1 MNRSVALVFALLIA
15 ICTLYRI
22 VPYEMRPEWLG
33 APQLAMAIFAGSII
47 KDRKLAFLLP
57 LGSMLIS
64 DVIMQLLHSVDP
76 SIYVGFY
83 KGQFINY
90 VLILST
96 TVIGFFIHE
105 RKAGQI
111 LAGAIAAPVVYFLLS
126 NFQVWIGGGGLVRA
140 KNLAGL
146 MQTYVD
152 GLPFLKT
159 SMVGTI
165 LFSGI
170 FFGVQSVVTASA
182 AAKSKATV

>member
-1 MNRSVALVFALLIA
+1 MNRSVALVFALLVA

-57 LGSMLIS
+57 LGSMILS
-64 DVIMQLLHSVDP
+64 DVLMQLLHMVDP
-76 SIYVGFY
+76 SIYVGIY

-90 VLILST
+90 ILILST
-96 TVIGFFIHE
+96 TVIGFFIHQ
-105 RKAGQI
+105 RKAGEV
-111 LAGAIAAPVVYFLLS
+111 LAGALAAPVVYFLLS
-126 NFQVWIGGGGLVRA
+126 NFQVWLGGGGLMRA
-140 KNLAGL
+140 KTPAGL

-152 GLPFLKT
+152 GLPFLKA
-159 SMVGTI
+159 SIVGTI

-170 FFGVQSVVTASA
+170 FFGVQAVLTATA
-182 AAKSKATV
+182 DQKSKATI